1 MFYKKYGEL
10 LMAKYNKQ
18 IKIEKKGVAILQ
30 ETLQSDFIDTFF
42 NTNDKTPLIDGF
54 LLFVNDDSNY
64 SLKFS
69 VQIKSSNHFKRDKN
83 NNVVFQCPIDIL
95 ESIKDK
101 IIVEP
106 VILFLVEIE
115 EKNIFFKYLS
125 EDFLSKLNWKNK
137 TNISITFSNKDLI
150 ADIKAF
156 ENELK
161 FYTKKIK
168 SEQNYFS
175 AKELEEI
182 IPPLRVF
189 NNRLN
194 KYNFIK
200 SSFFPELWNFGIVVN
215 GNVSFAKD
223 FKKEPGKISE
233 VHFSIY
239 PRKFDSN
246 DSEIKKYQDPTI
258 LSIFQTSQ
266 LVFSEEGKLLSPSK
280 YLDACFCRLVK
291 IYFSTPLYLEFVP
304 NLIINEII
312 FSELDR
318 LASLYSKYCDDKIFS
333 TFYRE
338 RVTFDE
344 LENIPELKNI
354 NNQELQ
360 YALIVAK
367 RRNMK
372 CFERV
377 WNYKNDKNSINHF
390 SSSLFNN
397 DKLLCACDR
406 LMSVFP
412 KVLSDTISSIPTN
425 FKCKYVGE
433 YYYSREIS
441 KYIHGG
447 EFINFSLAKLSKD
460 STRLNFILKD
470 INELR
475 FDYYNLSNL
484 PFSSIS
490 CGLIIDEILHL
501 KTPLADIIKKH
512 LQLLILKDTEIDD
525 STIKEFFDKSYI
537 LINPI

>member
-1 MFYKKYGEL
+1 
-10 LMAKYNKQ
+10 MAKYIKQ
-18 IKIEKKGVAILQ
+18 NMIEKKGVAILQ
-30 ETLQSDFIDTFF
+30 ETLQSEFIDTFF
-42 NTNDKTPLIDGF
+42 YTNDKTPLIDGS
-54 LLFVNDDSNY
+54 LLFVNNDSNY

-69 VQIKSSNHFKRDKN
+69 VQIKSSEHFKRDKKH
-83 NNVVFQCPIDIL
+83 NVVFQCPIDIL

-115 EKNIFFKYLS
+115 KKNIFFKYLS

-137 TNISITFSNKDLI
+137 TKISITFSDKDLI
-150 ADIKAF
+150 ADIKVF
-156 ENELK
+156 EKELK
-161 FYTKKIK
+161 FYSEKIK
-168 SEQNYFS
+168 SEQNFFS
-175 AKELEEI
+175 TKELEEI

-200 SSFFPELWNFGIVVN
+200 TSFFPELWNFGIVVN

-266 LVFSEEGKLLSPSK
+266 LVFSEEGKLLSPSN

-291 IYFSTPLYLEFVP
+291 TYFSTPLYLEFVP

-312 FSELDR
+312 FSVLDELA
-318 LASLYSKYCDDKIFS
+318 LKVSQYCDKEKFS
-333 TFYRE
+333 TFYKKSIS
-338 RVTFDE
+338 FDE
-344 LENIPELKNI
+344 LSNIHELKDT
-354 NNQELQ
+354 NNHIFQ
-360 YALIVAK
+360 YALVVAK
-367 RRNMK
+367 RRKINL
-372 CFERV
+372 FERV
-377 WNYKNDKNSINHF
+377 WNYKNDKNKINHF
-390 SSSLFNN
+390 SSSLYDKN
-397 DKLLCACDR
+397 KLLSACDWF
-406 LMSVFP
+406 MSNLP
-412 KVLSDTISSIPTN
+412 KILSETVSSCPTN
-425 FKCKYVGE
+425 FKRKYIGE

-441 KYIHGG
+441 KSIYGG
-447 EFINFSLAKLSKD
+447 DFIDFSLAKLVNCSKELSFTLKD
-460 STRLNFILKD
+460 KDGLRLN
-470 INELR
+470 
-475 FDYYNLSNL
+475 YYDLSNL
-484 PFSSIS
+484 PFSSVTH
-490 CGLIIDEILHL
+490 GLFIDKILHL
-501 KTPLADIIKKH
+501 KTPLADVIKAH
-512 LQLLILKDTEIDD
+512 LHFLILKDVGIDD